1 MSKFDAKR
9 ICRIGVLAA
18 LSFLLNMMEIKLPG
32 NLHITFDS
40 LPHNSAIVL
49 TLSYCGVTHKEGYKH
64 LFVVTVVTTTLATI
78 VNIIMAH
85 LGVI

>member
-1 MSKFDAKR
+1 MFKSPTCTQRDIDVANRMAR
-9 ICRIGVLAA
+9 IANI
-18 LSFLLNMMEIKLPG
+18 SQ
-32 NLHITFDS
+32 ITFDS